1 MKIFSAVVQMSR
13 PLKKRNLPNHLN
25 KVAPYLQF
33 CSLGAWVPQSL
44 AKVKLIY
51 ISCSAQQLYWY
62 PKRNLDISC
71 FHKYVTILFHK
82 YIQLIQWCS
91 VQDFIIITL
100 DTCGSPSG
108 SPSLGLAR
116 VCHVFVF
123 WGHTFAPTGFAKL
136 RHMTI
141 STYVHVT
148 HLHGRRN
155 STSTKSSSRGKWFLK
170 Q

>member
-1 MKIFSAVVQMSR
+1 MKIFCAVVQMSR

-25 KVAPYLQF
+25 KVAPYLRF

-82 YIQLIQWCS
+82 YVQLIQWCS
-91 VQDFIIITL
+91 
-100 DTCGSPSG
+100 CG

-141 STYVHVT
+141 SIHVHVT

-155 STSTKSSSRGKWFLK
+155 STSTKSSSRGKWFLN

>member
-1 MKIFSAVVQMSR
+1 MKIFCAVVQMSR

-82 YIQLIQWCS
+82 YVQLIQWCS
-91 VQDFIIITL
+91 
-100 DTCGSPSG
+100 CG
-108 SPSLGLAR
+108 SPSLGFPR
-116 VCHVFVF
+116 VCHCFIGSHF
-123 WGHTFAPTGFAKL
+123 CPDRLCETEAYDYIYTCARDPLARKTQFDIHQK
-136 RHMTI
+136 
-141 STYVHVT
+141 
-148 HLHGRRN
+148 
-155 STSTKSSSRGKWFLK
+155 
-170 Q
+170 